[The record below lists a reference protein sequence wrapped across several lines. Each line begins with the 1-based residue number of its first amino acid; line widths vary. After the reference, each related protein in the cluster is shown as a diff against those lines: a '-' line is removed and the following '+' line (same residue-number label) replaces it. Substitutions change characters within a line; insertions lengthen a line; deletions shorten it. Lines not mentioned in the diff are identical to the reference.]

1 MTVFFRPPGLYFR
14 NRHDH
19 GSGADAVSE
28 LILHHFDVSPYAEKA
43 RLMLGIKQLA
53 WDSVQIPMIMPKP
66 DLVALTGGYRKTPVL
81 QVGADVYC
89 DTNCIARELERR
101 HPAPT
106 LFPDGGAGVPIALAA
121 WGDRYFEPGAG
132 LAMTVNEGLPADLIR
147 DRRAFFSH
155 MDFDAFKSRV
165 PHLYAQLLAHTALVE
180 EQLKDGRAYMQGAR
194 PGLADITAFYV
205 ISMVR
210 GFLAE
215 AASLLAAFA
224 RLQAWEAR
232 VRAIGHGRPSAL
244 DSAGAL
250 AVAQRSQPAPARGVD
265 AGDGLGLRAGQRVSV
280 TPDDYGKVPVV
291 GDLVTLDLQEIAI
304 RRVDERAGEVVVHF
318 PRIGYTV
325 GTVS

>member
-1 MTVFFRPPGLYFR
+1 M
-14 NRHDH
+14 
-19 GSGADAVSE
+19 SE

-180 EQLKDGRAYMQGAR
+180 EQLEDGRAYLQGAR

-215 AASLLAAFA
+215 AASLLAPFA

-232 VRAIGHGRPSAL
+232 VRAIGHGRPRAI

-265 AGDGLGLRAGQRVSV
+265 AGDRLGLRAGQRVSV

-318 PRIGYTV
+318 PRIGYNV
-325 GTVS
+325 ATVS

>member
-1 MTVFFRPPGLYFR
+1 
-14 NRHDH
+14 
-19 GSGADAVSE
+19 VSE

-81 QVGADVYC
+81 QVGADIYC

-147 DRRAFFSH
+147 DRREFFSH

-180 EQLKDGRAYMQGAR
+180 EQLEDGRAYLQGAR

-210 GFLAE
+210 GFLPE
-215 AASLLAAFA
+215 AAS
-224 RLQAWEAR
+224 
-232 VRAIGHGRPSAL
+232 P
-244 DSAGAL
+244 AGAVRT
-250 AVAQRSQPAPARGVD
+250 AA
-265 AGDGLGLRAGQRVSV
+265 GLGSPGSCDRPWSTEGHRTRRRRLRSRSGRSRRLREVSTQV
-280 TPDDYGKVPVV
+280 TASACVP
-291 GDLVTLDLQEIAI
+291 AS
-304 RRVDERAGEVVVHF
+304 R
-318 PRIGYTV
+318 
-325 GTVS
+325 

>member
-1 MTVFFRPPGLYFR
+1 M
-14 NRHDH
+14 
-19 GSGADAVSE
+19 SE

-53 WDSVQIPMIMPKP
+53 WDSVQIPMVMPKP
-66 DLVALTGGYRKTPVL
+66 DLIALTGGYRKTPVL
-81 QVGADVYC
+81 QVGADIYC

-147 DRRAFFSH
+147 DRREFFSH
-155 MDFDAFKSRV
+155 MDFDALKSSV

-180 EQLKDGRAYMQGAR
+180 EQLEDGRAYLQGAL

-215 AASLLAAFA
+215 AASLLAPFA

-232 VRAIGHGRPSAL
+232 VRAIGHGRPKVI
-244 DSAGAL
+244 DSAQAL

-265 AGDGLGLRAGQRVSV
+265 AGDRLGLRAGRPVSV

-291 GDLVTLDLQEIAI
+291 GALVTLDLQEIAI

-325 GTVS
+325 STVS

>member
-1 MTVFFRPPGLYFR
+1 
-14 NRHDH
+14 
-19 GSGADAVSE
+19 
-28 LILHHFDVSPYAEKA
+28 
-43 RLMLGIKQLA
+43 MLGIKQLA

-180 EQLKDGRAYMQGAR
+180 EQDRKSTRLNSSHGYISYAVFCLKKKTKKLRHTIPLQTTMLISR
-194 PGLADITAFYV
+194 PSFPAFTSPHV
-205 ISMVR
+205 
-210 GFLAE
+210 FE
-215 AASLLAAFA
+215 AVLFTF
-224 RLQAWEAR
+224 
-232 VRAIGHGRPSAL
+232 VRAT
-244 DSAGAL
+244 
-250 AVAQRSQPAPARGVD
+250 GVRHIPLHLFTSTILSP
-265 AGDGLGLRAGQRVSV
+265 G
-280 TPDDYGKVPVV
+280 
-291 GDLVTLDLQEIAI
+291 
-304 RRVDERAGEVVVHF
+304 
-318 PRIGYTV
+318 
-325 GTVS
+325 